1 MKRMEEPDPHG
12 REGWTRHLLGRG
24 AALLATVLVVSAL
37 AGSRSGV
44 RADEEASPA
53 LTVIAAEVRA
63 ISLRLES
70 VRGELAV
77 ARAQAQRAEAILRYS
92 GQYQI
97 PGDLASAIYD
107 IAVSEGIETDV
118 AFRLV
123 KVESDFRPEATSGRG
138 AIGYTQILP
147 STAEF
152 YERGLSEAQMRE
164 RDVNLRVGFRFLRD
178 LLRRYDGDI
187 ELALLA
193 YNRGPGRVE
202 EILMQGGDPANGYA
216 RKVLTGTRFQK

>member
-1 MKRMEEPDPHG
+1 MRIEEPDPHG
-12 REGWTRHLLGRG
+12 RTGWTRRLVGRG
-24 AALLATVLVVSAL
+24 AALLVAALIVSGL
-37 AGSRSGV
+37 AGSNSGV
-44 RADEEASPA
+44 RADEEASPT
-53 LTVIAAEVRA
+53 LSLVAAEVRA
-63 ISLRLES
+63 ISQRLEAI
-70 VRGELAV
+70 RGELAV

-97 PGDLASAIYD
+97 PGDLAAAIYD
-107 IAVSEGIETDV
+107 IAISEGIETDV

-123 KVESDFRPEATSGRG
+123 KVESNFRPEAMSQRG
-138 AIGYTQILP
+138 AIGYTQIL
-147 STAEF
+147 SRTAQF
-152 YERGLSEAQMRE
+152 YERGLSVDQLRD

-216 RKVLTGTRFQK
+216 RKVLEGTRHQK

>member
-1 MKRMEEPDPHG
+1 MRLIEEPDPHG
-12 REGWTRHLLGRG
+12 REGWTRRLMGRG
-24 AALLATVLVVSAL
+24 AALLVTALIVGAL
-37 AGSRSGV
+37 AGSSSGV

-63 ISLRLES
+63 ISRRLEA

-92 GQYQI
+92 GQYQV
-97 PGDLASAIYD
+97 PGDLASGIYD

-123 KVESDFRPEATSGRG
+123 KVESNFRPEATSGRG

-152 YERGLSEAQMRE
+152 YERGLSVAQMRE
-164 RDVNLRVGFRFLRD
+164 RDVNLRLGFRFLRD

-216 RKVLTGTRFQK
+216 RKVLMGTRYQK

>member
-1 MKRMEEPDPHG
+1 MRIEEPDPHG
-12 REGWTRHLLGRG
+12 RTGWTRRLVGRG
-24 AALLATVLVVSAL
+24 AALLVAALIVSGL
-37 AGSRSGV
+37 AGSNSGV
-44 RADEEASPA
+44 RADEEASPT
-53 LTVIAAEVRA
+53 LSLVAAEVRA
-63 ISLRLES
+63 ISQRLEAI
-70 VRGELAV
+70 RGELAV

-97 PGDLASAIYD
+97 PGDLAAAIYD
-107 IAVSEGIETDV
+107 IAISEGIETDV

-123 KVESDFRPEATSGRG
+123 KVESNFRPEAMSQRG

-147 STAEF
+147 RTAQF
-152 YERGLSEAQMRE
+152 YERGLSVDQLRD

-216 RKVLTGTRFQK
+216 RKVLEGTRHQK

>member
-1 MKRMEEPDPHG
+1 MRLIEEPDPHG
-12 REGWTRHLLGRG
+12 REGRTRRLMGRG
-24 AALLATVLVVSAL
+24 AALLVTALIVSAL
-37 AGSRSGV
+37 AGSGSGV
-44 RADEEASPA
+44 RADEEASPT
-53 LTVIAAEVRA
+53 LPVIAAEVRA
-63 ISLRLES
+63 ISRRLET
-70 VRGELAV
+70 VLGELAV
-77 ARAQAQRAEAILRYS
+77 ARAQAKRAEAILRYS
-92 GQYQI
+92 GRYQV

-123 KVESDFRPEATSGRG
+123 KVESNFRPEATSGRG

-152 YERGLSEAQMRE
+152 YERGLSVDQIRE
-164 RDVNLRVGFRFLRD
+164 RDVNLRLGFRFLRD

-216 RKVLTGTRFQK
+216 RKVLEGTRYQK

>member
-1 MKRMEEPDPHG
+1 MRLIEEPDPHG
-12 REGWTRHLLGRG
+12 REGWTRHLMGRG
-24 AALLATVLVVSAL
+24 AALLVTALIVSAL

-44 RADEEASPA
+44 RADEEASPT
-53 LTVIAAEVRA
+53 LPVIAAEVRA
-63 ISLRLES
+63 ISQRLET

-92 GQYQI
+92 GQYQV
-97 PGDLASAIYD
+97 PGDLASGIYD

-123 KVESDFRPEATSGRG
+123 KVESNFRPEATSGRG

-152 YERGLSEAQMRE
+152 YERGLSVAQMRE
-164 RDVNLRVGFRFLRD
+164 RDVNLRLGFRFLRD

-193 YNRGPGRVE
+193 YNRGPARVE

-216 RKVLTGTRFQK
+216 RKVLKGTRYQK